1 MTYIEAVTIIE
12 HIKTEYYSDDE
23 KIDAI
28 KVVISVKNKRLLTKD
43 NLKDALAYLLNI
55 CSDCN
60 KE

>member
-12 HIKTEYYSDDE
+12 HINTDYYSDDE
-23 KIDAI
+23 KLAAI
-28 KVVISVKNKRLLTKD
+28 KMIASVKTKRLLTKD